1 MTSTP
6 TAHREVVA
14 AEVRAWMGRR
24 RATQTDLAKALDKS
38 QAYISRRLSGEV
50 PFDIDDLYRL
60 AAFFEIEVTAL
71 LGPTRANLP
80 DKGRLVSS
88 GALSLKPLAA

>member
-24 RATQTDLAKALDKS
+24 RATQTDLASALNKS
-38 QAYISRRLSGEV
+38 QAYVSRRLSGDV
-50 PFDIDDLYRL
+50 PFDIDDLYEL
-60 AAFFEIEVTAL
+60 AAFFKVDVPTL
-71 LGPTRANLP
+71 LGSPRANLHTE
-80 DKGRLVSS
+80 GRLLSS
-88 GALSLKPLAA
+88 RAA